1 MIFKILGAF
10 LRTLFPS
17 VCVVCNQPPHVL
29 HLSCARFLP
38 VAPKTKLSHTCA
50 CFAYRHTSV
59 RKLIRFFKKHEDAD
73 LARTLASTLASEI
86 ESKYPELCTLKHL
99 ILCPI
104 PASQSRMKKYGFNQS
119 ALLAKSLHTQFKNST
134 YIPDLFLRTREI
146 AKQALLTNRTERLA
160 NPKGAFAIQK
170 KYLPV
175 IKNTTVLI
183 VDDIITTGAT
193 YTELKRVLLENKA
206 KNVYGAMVGH

>member
-1 MIFKILGAF
+1 MRA
-10 LRTLFPS
+10 LFPS
-17 VCVVCNQPPHVL
+17 VCVVCNKPSHAL
-29 HLSCARFLP
+29 HISCVHYLP
-38 VAPKTKLSHTCA
+38 RAPQSTIPETCA
-50 CFAYRHTSV
+50 CFAYRHTAV

-119 ALLAKSLHTQFKNST
+119 ALLAQSLHPYFKNST

-160 NPKGAFAIQK
+160 NPKGAFAIRK

-175 IKNTTVLI
+175 VENTTVLI

-193 YTELKRVLLENKA
+193 YTELRNVLLENKV
-206 KNVYGAMVGH
+206 KSVYGAMVGH